1 MSEHWS
7 FPAEELLRY
16 TGPEWLLHMIDISDT
31 AVGAHLVLLLWRT
44 WYVRDRWTH
53 EGKWLNT
60 ASSINFLLS
69 YWDSLCSS
77 TAKLPPDVKGKQA
90 LDSGSRREVVAD
102 ALCRIWGK
110 CLAFVPSPDSLH
122 LSFHFYIIVLLHFLI
137 YTNTPPQDG
146 LKISNMPIL
155 LQLNS
160 FSLGPK
166 PFVKQSAS

>member
-1 MSEHWS
+1 MCSAYYS
-7 FPAEELLRY
+7 ACLL
-16 TGPEWLLHMIDISDT
+16 
-31 AVGAHLVLLLWRT
+31 
-44 WYVRDRWTH
+44 
-53 EGKWLNT
+53 
-60 ASSINFLLS
+60 
-69 YWDSLCSS
+69 
-77 TAKLPPDVKGKQA
+77 DVVD
-90 LDSGSRREVVAD
+90 L
-102 ALCRIWGK
+102 GK

-160 FSLGPK
+160 FSLGPR

>member
-1 MSEHWS
+1 MTQTSCMLEFFS
-7 FPAEELLRY
+7 GIP
-16 TGPEWLLHMIDISDT
+16 
-31 AVGAHLVLLLWRT
+31 
-44 WYVRDRWTH
+44 
-53 EGKWLNT
+53 
-60 ASSINFLLS
+60 LS
-69 YWDSLCSS
+69 KTLDE
-77 TAKLPPDVKGKQA
+77 DVANSVAIQ
-90 LDSGSRREVVAD
+90 SVVD
-102 ALCRIWGK
+102 LGK